1 MKKLTFLLFALFTAL
16 VFTACSGNSQPNDLA
31 SVSGTLV
38 YRERLALPETAS
50 VTVRLVEMK
59 TMDSPGKVISRQS
72 FVTEGQQVP
81 LHFALNYDPSQ
92 ISASH
97 EYVITAQIDVSD
109 RPLFITNTV
118 NKVITDT
125 NHTYDPTITLVRS
138 DN

>member
-1 MKKLTFLLFALFTAL
+1 MKKLSFLLFALFTAL

-38 YRERLALPETAS
+38 YRERLALPENAS

-59 TMDSPGKVISRQS
+59 KMGSPGKEISRQS

-81 LHFALNYDPSQ
+81 ILFSLNYDPSQ
-92 ISASH
+92 ISPIH
-97 EYVITAQIDVSD
+97 TYVVTAQIDVNE

-125 NHTYDPTITLVRS
+125 NHTFDPTLTLVRVG
-138 DN
+138 N

>member
-31 SVSGTLV
+31 SISGGLV
-38 YRERLALPETAS
+38 YRERLALPDDAS

-59 TMDSPGKVISRQS
+59 NMNAPGKVISRQS

-81 LHFALNYDPSQ
+81 LHFSLNYDPRQ

-97 EYVITAQIDVSD
+97 DYVITAQVDVSE
-109 RPLFITNTV
+109 RLLFITNTV

-125 NHTYDPTITLVRS
+125 NHTYDPTLMLVRAS
-138 DN
+138 D

>member
-38 YRERLALPETAS
+38 YRERLALPENAS

-72 FVTEGQQVP
+72 FVTKGQQVP
-81 LHFALNYDPSQ
+81 LHFVLNYDPSQ
-92 ISASH
+92 ISAAH
-97 EYVITAQIDVSD
+97 DYVITAQIDVSE
-109 RPLFITNTV
+109 RPLFITNTI

-125 NHTYDPTITLVRS
+125 NHTYDPALTLVS
-138 DN
+138 AND